1 MIAFFKALH
10 VVGFVSWFAG
20 LFYLVRIF
28 VYHAE
33 AQAKT
38 EPERSILSA
47 QFLLMCQRVYRI
59 IATPALWITW
69 IAGLFMLLVDW
80 IGADRRL
87 YFEMG
92 SPGWM
97 VVKLALLAGLTAYH
111 FYCRY
116 LLRRIRAGAAP
127 QDPFKLRL
135 LNEGPTLFLVTI
147 SFVAVYGKAG
157 TLNYSYLLIGVAAF
171 AALVYAGAL
180 AYRKKRMNNNK
191 I

>member
-1 MIAFFKALH
+1 MIELFKALH

-33 AQAKT
+33 AQAAV

-47 QFLLMCQRVYRI
+47 QFLLMCRRVYRI

-92 SPGWM
+92 APGWM
-97 VVKLALLAGLTAYH
+97 TVKLALLAALTAYH
-111 FYCRY
+111 FYCGY
-116 LLRRIRAGAAP
+116 LLRRIQKGAPAE
-127 QDPFKLRL
+127 DPFKLRL
-135 LNEGPTLFLVTI
+135 LNEGPTLFLAAI

-157 TLNYSYLLIGVAAF
+157 TLNYTYLLIGLAAF
-171 AALVYAGAL
+171 AALVYAGAN
-180 AYRKKRMNNNK
+180 AYRKKRMNK
-191 I
+191 TGR